1 MYTSRMIH
9 LLSTGSILLLWLCT
23 SCVPPQNMVR
33 RDHAQR
39 YGQKKAH
46 NNDGNQQHF
55 SWEDDDRSF
64 FEDDYE
70 RKTLR
75 RDNNDRYQSRPQ
87 GNNIRAA
94 AYHDDTRRSR
104 LNKRSSSV
112 SHKKPSPIPSTGKNN
127 TKYKVRKGDTLYGIS
142 RKFGIPVESLC
153 KINSIS
159 NKNRLNVG
167 TVLTVPASAP
177 TSRKKTA
184 NTTSGAPLFNWPV
197 SPVVKYMKD
206 GGNGVKSIGVYIQSR
221 SGSPVRS
228 SAPGVVEKTGN
239 MRGFG
244 NYVVVRH
251 RNRYLTVYSNL
262 DDVFVRKGQHIPA
275 GKVLGRMDRR
285 ESKLHFQINHAGKPE
300 DPLKHLK
307 KG

>member
-39 YGQKKAH
+39 YGQKRA
-46 NNDGNQQHF
+46 NNSASNQQHF
-55 SWEDDDRSF
+55 SWKDDDRSF
-64 FEDDYE
+64 FEGTDEGTDE
-70 RKTLR
+70 RKTVR
-75 RDNNDRYQSRPQ
+75 RGNNDRYKSRSKDSY
-87 GNNIRAA
+87 IRAA
-94 AYHDDTRRSR
+94 AYNDGTRRSR
-104 LNKRSSSV
+104 LNKRNSSV
-112 SHKKPSPIPSTGKNN
+112 SQRKPSAIPSTGKDN
-127 TKYKVRKGDTLYGIS
+127 TKYRVKKGDTLYGIS
-142 RKFGIPVESLC
+142 RKFGISVDSLC
-153 KINSIS
+153 KTNSIS

-167 TVLTVPASAP
+167 TVLTVPATA
-177 TSRKKTA
+177 TKTAKKAA

-221 SGSPVRS
+221 SGSTVRS

-244 NYVVVRH
+244 NYVVLRH

-262 DDVFVRKGQHIPA
+262 DDVFVR
-275 GKVLGRMDRR
+275 
-285 ESKLHFQINHAGKPE
+285 
-300 DPLKHLK
+300 
-307 KG
+307 